1 MEQVTALPVSY
12 SVPRPCHPQ
21 TQQGPF
27 QEKAWLKL
35 LFLEH
40 VWRSAMKFPFQ
51 SDRTWNI
58 PAQSPHN
65 LPSTMAQPPPL
76 PLLSF
81 MLLCPWL
88 SSACKRQF
96 HFSATDSNS
105 NWVFPFKSRQEQ
117 LCQPAIMRAIF
128 EENFQTSQ
136 EVKYNIFKNIFKCVC
151 VHTWVHFLL
160 QEKEQLLPVH
170 ERSQV
175 ALIVWLLIW
184 LLCASWK
191 QKKSSVYVCIPA
203 FSDWL

>member
-1 MEQVTALPVSY
+1 MRSSSWKKSLLCACELCSAHSLP
-12 SVPRPCHPQ
+12 PPDPA
-21 TQQGPF
+21 GPLPGKSLIEAWTCL
-27 QEKAWLKL
+27 EKCNENCK
-35 LFLEH
+35 
-40 VWRSAMKFPFQ
+40 KIPFQ

-58 PAQSPHN
+58 LAQSPYS
-65 LPSTMAQPPPL
+65 LPSTKAQPPPL

-88 SSACKRQF
+88 CFACKRQF

-136 EVKYNIFKNIFKCVC
+136 EVKYNIFKTFLSVC

-160 QEKEQLLPVH
+160 QAKEQLLPVH
-170 ERSQV
+170 ERRWV

-184 LLCASWK
+184 LLCGSWK
-191 QKKSSVYVCIPA
+191 QKNLQFMCV
-203 FSDWL
+203 FLL